1 MKTRDIVA
9 WVLQGLLAI
18 VFIKSGY
25 SKLTNLAGTTQM
37 FSGMGLPGWMGGFI
51 GGAEILG
58 AIGLLV
64 PRTVRLA
71 TLGLILIMVGA
82 LVMHATKIPGGI
94 GGGAFA
100 AALLGLLVVV
110 LVLRR
115 SGPGAMATTEQIRP
129 V

>member
-1 MKTRDIVA
+1 MKTRNIISWIIQA
-9 WVLQGLLAI
+9 LLAI
-18 VFIKSGY
+18 VFLKSGFT
-25 SKLTNLAGTTQM
+25 KLTNLDGTRQM
-37 FSGMGLPGWMGGFI
+37 FSGMGMPGWMGAFI

-64 PRTVRLA
+64 PRTTRLA
-71 TLGLILIMVGA
+71 AMGLILVMIGA

-100 AALLGLLVVV
+100 AALLVLLIVV

-115 SGPGAMATTEQIRP
+115 SGPGEIATDGVVGQG
-129 V
+129 